1 MKVNLMPV
9 FISFFLCS
17 FLCSSGENVT
27 LERTKA
33 DLIFGVTLANVKKAL
48 LLDDLDALSAEISY
62 PLTVITP
69 EKNKS
74 KNISYKIFKI
84 YNKQELVSNYQK
96 IFSGFNKDL
105 IDCLELGNIT
115 YDRSIGYMAAYGN
128 IWFDHVL
135 VDGKFKFKLSTISLK
150 QSVVERWVSS
160 NCKFPK
166 PH

>member
-27 LERTKA
+27 PERTKA
-33 DLIFGVTLANVKKAL
+33 DLIFGVTLANVKKATF
-48 LLDDLDALSAEISY
+48 LDDLDALSAEISY

-69 EKNKS
+69 EKNKL

-84 YNKQELVSNYQK
+84 YNKQELVSHYQQ
-96 IFSGFNKDL
+96 IFSGFNKEL
-105 IDCLELGNIT
+105 IGCLELGNVT
-115 YDRSIGYMAAYGN
+115 YDRSKGYMAAYGN
-128 IWFDHVL
+128 IWFDYTL

-150 QSVVERWVSS
+150 QSVVEKWVSS
-160 NCKFPK
+160 NCKVPK